1 MKTAYIIIGLI
12 IGAWFGGIGQEV
24 SLGALGGAMIGW
36 VLARL
41 KLQEQRIAQLESA
54 RPAGRDR
61 TPESPAPRPQEAGA
75 GGRDEPAVPSWR
87 DDTVSGDATQPATA
101 PGLLNK
107 PLATPANWSKP
118 ATSAA
123 GPSLLQIG
131 LKKAGGW
138 LTTGNVPVKIGVI
151 VTFIGISFLLKYAID
166 RELFRFPI
174 EFRLLGVA
182 ILGLTLV
189 IIGWRLKGRM
199 RVYSL
204 SLQGGGVGILF
215 LTIFAAFRIWQLLPG
230 PLAFFLLVA
239 LTASTAALAV
249 LQNSRWLA
257 ILGITGGFLAPV
269 LTSTGQ
275 GSHVALFS
283 YYLLLNLAVVGI
295 AWFRA
300 WRSLNLVGFFFTF
313 LIGTLW
319 GYQYYRPEFLVST
332 MPFLVA
338 HFLLYHAVAILY
350 ALRQP
355 PERIGMVDGSLVF
368 GTPAIVFALQSQL
381 LKDSEYGLAIS
392 AAIAALIYVFSAIVL
407 WRKQGHYLRL
417 LTESFVALAVAF
429 ATITIPL
436 ALDARWTSAAWAL
449 EGAALVW
456 VGMRQRH
463 HLANLAG
470 VALLFLSGASFLEYG
485 WKSNHGMAVFNGNV
499 LGGLMISLGS
509 MFASRKLKPT
519 EDFGYRVFYELAAL
533 GLFLWGALWWL
544 GTGVAE
550 LSARLPLQF
559 DYGHAFAIFL
569 ALTFSLAV
577 WTSRKL
583 EWAMLRN
590 STLIYLPLLML
601 VAVFTWTHDQHLL
614 FRLGWLA
621 WPLAWVVQAGVLKN
635 LEAHELRLTSAW
647 HFLSVLSLAMLVAT
661 EAWWWVDDALTQ
673 TWAGT
678 VSVTVT
684 GILALLVWRMR
695 TRPTWPV
702 PSHPLAY
709 LYASL
714 LLVSFQVIWLTGLS
728 LDNPGNPA
736 PLPYFPVLNPYDLAL
751 LFALVVVRL
760 SFDAVDRE
768 TSLSGEF
775 SLLRF
780 LPAYKLMMAV
790 LVFILTTLA
799 LVRGVHHYAPVRWD
813 GDALANSVI
822 VQTSLSIYWGVLGF
836 TGMILGAR
844 RQRRPVW
851 LIGAG
856 FMALVVVKLF
866 LVDLG
871 NSGTVERIVSFMG
884 IGALLLVVGYFA
896 PAPPRHAKAAEG
908 DVHTGGEAS

>member
-131 LKKAGGW
+131 LKKVGGW

-182 ILGLTLV
+182 ILGLALV
-189 IIGWRLKGRM
+189 VIGWRLKGRM

-230 PLAFFLLVA
+230 SLAFLLLVA

-283 YYLLLNLAVVGI
+283 YYLVLNLAILGI
-295 AWFRA
+295 SWFRA
-300 WRSLNLVGFFFTF
+300 WRSLNLVGFIFTF

-319 GYQYYRPEFLVST
+319 GYQYYRPEFLAST
-332 MPFLVA
+332 MPFLAA

-355 PERIGMVDGSLVF
+355 PERIGLVDGSLVF

-392 AAIAALIYVFSAIVL
+392 AAVAALIYVFSAMML

-470 VALLFLSGASFLEYG
+470 VALLFLSGAAFMEYG
-485 WKSNHGMAVFNGNV
+485 WKMNRGMPVLNGNV
-499 LGGLMISLGS
+499 LGGAMVSLGAL
-509 MFASRKLKPT
+509 FASKRLQP
-519 EDFGYRVFYELAAL
+519 FGSQAIEPLYRLAAVA
-533 GLFLWGALWWL
+533 LFLWGMVWWL
-544 GTGVAE
+544 GTGFAE
-550 LSARLPLQF
+550 IGSRLRHPFNFGNAYAL
-559 DYGHAFAIFL
+559 FL
-569 ALTFSLAV
+569 AGSFSLAAWV
-577 WTSRKL
+577 SHVRQWP
-583 EWAMLRN
+583 MLRF
-590 STLIYLPLLML
+590 STFVYLPLL
-601 VAVFTWTHDQHLL
+601 AVPVLLAWFEEQHLL

-621 WPLAWVVQAGVLKN
+621 WPLVWVVQAGVLKN
-635 LEAHELRLTSAW
+635 LESHQLKLTGAW
-647 HFLSVLSLAMLVAT
+647 HFLSLLSLTLLLAF
-661 EAWWWVDDALTQ
+661 EAWWWVDDALTDV
-673 TWAGT
+673 WAGT
-678 VSVTVT
+678 VAVTLT
-684 GILALLVWRMR
+684 GIMALLVWRMR
-695 TRPTWPV
+695 TSPRWPV
-702 PSHPLAY
+702 PAHPLAY
-709 LYASL
+709 LYGSL
-714 LLVSFQVIWLTGLS
+714 LLVSIQAIWLTGMS
-728 LDNPGNPA
+728 MDNPGNPA

-751 LFALVVVRL
+751 LFALVVVSL
-760 SFDAVDRE
+760 SFGAIDRE
-768 TSLSGEF
+768 ASLSGEF
-775 SLLRF
+775 SLLRL
-780 LPAYKLMMAV
+780 LPAYKLLMAV
-790 LVFILTTLA
+790 LIFIITTLA
-799 LVRGVHHYAPVRWD
+799 LVRGVHHYTSVRWD
-813 GDALANSVI
+813 GDALAGSVI

-908 DVHTGGEAS
+908 DAHTGGEAS